1 MNYVSFAILAGDC
14 EKENGCFAVDYAM
27 GVLHHLRGRLIASQF
42 PPLLVRPLSVE
53 AIAKD
58 D

>member
-1 MNYVSFAILAGDC
+1 
-14 EKENGCFAVDYAM
+14 M
-27 GVLHHLRGRLIASQF
+27 GVRQHLRGHLIASQF

>member
-1 MNYVSFAILAGDC
+1 MSALPYSLET
-14 EKENGCFAVDYAM
+14 EKENERFAVEYAM
-27 GVLHHLRGRLIASQF
+27 GVRQHLRGHLIASQF